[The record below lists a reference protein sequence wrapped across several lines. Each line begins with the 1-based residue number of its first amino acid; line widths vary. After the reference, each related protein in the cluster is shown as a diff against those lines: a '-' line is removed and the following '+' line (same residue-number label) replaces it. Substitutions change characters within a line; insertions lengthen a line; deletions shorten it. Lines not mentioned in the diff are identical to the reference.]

1 MTTIVAVKKNG
12 YAAIAADSLTTWGN
26 IKESA
31 DHVINHHK
39 ILSYEDNY
47 LAITGSSANK
57 LVFEHWLSNKKN
69 KPKFDSV
76 ANIFSSWLSLH
87 RTLKDEY
94 FIREYDED
102 NDPFESSRMNILIAN
117 PTGIFSV
124 GVLRTVLEYNKF
136 TAHGSGFDVALGA
149 MSALYDDA
157 ERNAENIARR
167 AIEIAAEFDDGTAL
181 PMDCYT
187 VKLK

>member
-12 YAAIAADSLTTWGN
+12 YAAIAADTLTSWGN

-31 DHVINHHK
+31 AHVVNHHK
-39 ILSYEDNY
+39 ILSYKNNY
-47 LAITGSSANK
+47 IAITGSSANK
-57 LVFEHWLSNKKN
+57 LVFEHWLSNTKN

-76 ANIFSSWLSLH
+76 QNIFDSWLSLH
-87 RTLKDEY
+87 QILKSEY
-94 FIREYDED
+94 FIREHDED
-102 NDPFESSRMNILIAN
+102 DDPFESSRMNILIAN
-117 PTGIFSV
+117 PAGIFSI
-124 GVLRTVLEYNKF
+124 GGLRTVMEYSTF
-136 TAHGSGFDVALGA
+136 TAHGSGFDVSLGA
-149 MSALYDDA
+149 MRALYDDEERSA
-157 ERNAENIARR
+157 EDIARK